1 MKKTLLISFFCV
13 LITQITYSTTYYVS
27 NSGDDQNTGM
37 SEFEAWHSL
46 DKVNS
51 FIFQPGDSVLF
62 KRGDVWRGQLIPKS
76 GDETGHIF
84 YGAYGE
90 GEKPL
95 ILGSVN
101 MSDESN
107 WINIDDN
114 IWSTEA
120 ISTSGNEIILN
131 PSFDTDADNWVFY
144 THSGVEATGERVLD
158 EYVSPPASY
167 NISCLTSG
175 ENSWEMQFATQNL
188 SIEYGKTYRLSFY
201 AKCSEPFGFHSVM
214 LMQSVAPFDLYFS
227 NSLNYLAIEI
237 DWNLYNVYFTANTS
251 ADDAM
256 ITFLLGGILPDNSE
270 FYIDDISL
278 QEVIFEVPITTD
290 VGNIIF
296 NNAEE
301 FGVKKWRLSDLQ
313 QQGDYWFNPDNLT
326 VNIYS
331 EINPALYYSD
341 IECAL
346 SKNIISQENTSYV
359 IYENLALKYGSRH
372 GIGGGNT
379 NNIIIRAC
387 DISYIGGGGLYFA
400 DYDLYSRYGNG
411 IEFWG
416 NASNNL
422 VEQCKIWEI
431 YDAGI
436 TNQNTG
442 SPVVQSNIIYRNN
455 LISNAE
461 WSFEYW
467 NRPETSVTEDIY
479 FINNT
484 CLYAGVTWAQNQ
496 RDFNPTIRG
505 AHVLFF
511 ETNAT
516 TNNFIIYNN
525 IFYESAS
532 TGLFALRGEDLAH
545 FDFDYNNWYQT
556 YTDTLVKIYYDE
568 DVPPYLNIMFTPQE
582 FEEYQNTYNQDVNSI
597 YENPL
602 FVDELNQDYRLS
614 QSSPCIDAGYPNS
627 YELPVGETD
636 FAGNNRIM
644 PGYGM
649 PPAMIDIGC
658 FEFDWNWTDIEKVN
672 VLEFM
677 IYPNPANEL
686 FSIEFTEDFDTKNMH
701 LKIYDITGRNLHS
714 EKINNRN
721 SITINSATWRAGLYF
736 VSIVDGGRIVKSER
750 IIIN

>member
-1 MKKTLLISFFCV
+1 MNQKIIITLFYIL
-13 LITQITYSTTYYVS
+13 LTQYAFPSTYYVS
-27 NSGDDQNTGM
+27 NTGNDENTGL
-37 SEFEAWHSL
+37 SEFEAWYSL

-51 FIFQPGDSVLF
+51 YNFNPGDSVLF
-62 KRGDVWRGQLIPKS
+62 KRGDLWRGQLIPKS
-76 GDETGHIF
+76 GDDTGHIY

-95 ILGSVN
+95 FLGSVN
-101 MSDESN
+101 VSAESH
-107 WINIDDN
+107 WINIEDN
-114 IWSTEA
+114 IWSTQ
-120 ISTSGNEIILN
+120 SLTTSDIEIMPN
-131 PSFDTDADNWVFY
+131 PSFDTDENHWNFY
-144 THSGVEATGERVLD
+144 THNNVEVTGERVID

-167 NISCLTSG
+167 NISCISSG
-175 ENSWEMQFATQNL
+175 EQSWQIQLATHNL

-214 LMQSVAPFDLYFS
+214 LMQSVDPYDLYFS
-227 NSLNYLAIEI
+227 NSLNYLEIET
-237 DWNLYNVYFTANTS
+237 DWNLYNVYFTANTT

-256 ITFLLGGILPDNSE
+256 ITFLLGGVLPDNSE

-278 QEVIFEVPITTD
+278 QEVIFEIPITTD

-296 NNAEE
+296 NDAQE
-301 FGVKKWRLSDLQ
+301 FGIKKWNYSDLQ
-313 QQGDYWFNPDNLT
+313 QLGDYWFNLDNLT
-326 VNIYS
+326 VNLYS
-331 EINPALYYSD
+331 ETNPAIYYNN

-346 SKNIISQENTSYV
+346 SHNIVNQQNTSYV
-359 IYENLALKYGSRH
+359 VYENLALKYGSAH
-372 GIGGGNT
+372 GFGGGNT
-379 NNIIIRAC
+379 DNIIIRAC

-422 VEQCKIWEI
+422 VEKCRIWEI
-431 YDAGI
+431 YDAAI

-442 SPVVQSNIIYRNN
+442 SSVVQSNIIYRNN

-484 CLYAGVTWAQNQ
+484 CLYAGVTWAQDQ

-511 ETNAT
+511 ETNAE

-532 TGLFALRGEDLAH
+532 TGLYALRGEDLAQ
-545 FDFDYNNWYQT
+545 FDFNYNNWYQT
-556 YTDTLVKIYYDE
+556 FTDTLIKVYYDE
-568 DVPPYLNIMFTPQE
+568 DVAPYLNIMFTTEQYE
-582 FEEYQNTYNQDVNSI
+582 VYQNTYNQDNNSI
-597 YENPL
+597 YVNPML
-602 FVDELNQDYRLS
+602 LDETNQDYRLS
-614 QSSPCIDAGYPNS
+614 PSSPCIDAGYPNS
-627 YELPVGETD
+627 YELPVGEFD

-644 PGYGM
+644 SGYGM

-658 FEFDWNWTDIEKVN
+658 FEYDWNWTDAKIIN
-672 VLEFM
+672 TNDFI
-677 IYPNPANEL
+677 IYPNPTKDYFQIESTDNLNNKSLKIFDLTGKEL
-686 FSIEFTEDFDTKNMH
+686 FHEN
-701 LKIYDITGRNLHS
+701 
-714 EKINNRN
+714 INNRN
-721 SITINSATWRAGLYF
+721 SITVNSENWRPGLYF
-736 VSIVDGGRIVKSER
+736 VSIVDGDRIVKSER